1 MSKGLFVDDFTAN
14 LFHPISFNMAT
25 ILRLSTAHSFTDPVL
40 VRQDPKLLTWK
51 LVMFRSESE
60 AGHKLRVRPNC
71 LRKGLHFG
79 KMKHRVKV
87 KRSLERLEQR
97 RAQWFRRPVV
107 LFEKQGRIPEIQYLI
122 HIKQKKQLRAAQ
134 IRTVAEPSR
143 ARLNRKRLRICRLQV
158 QTLQKLSCPMHNKSE
173 TSPISDGSGSLNL
186 QLAPDK
192 SSSNP
197 FKTRRSSNDL
207 VASSLLH
214 LRCLTLRYVAAP
226 KAEKY

>member
-1 MSKGLFVDDFTAN
+1 MSKLKDRLRGLNKGVPN
-14 LFHPISFNMAT
+14 G
-25 ILRLSTAHSFTDPVL
+25 
-40 VRQDPKLLTWK
+40 
-51 LVMFRSESE
+51 SE
-60 AGHKLRVRPNC
+60 GQL
-71 LRKGLHFG
+71 
-79 KMKHRVKV
+79 
-87 KRSLERLEQR
+87 
-97 RAQWFRRPVV
+97 V

-134 IRTVAEPSR
+134 IRTVTEPSR

-186 QLAPDK
+186 QLTPDK

-226 KAEKY
+226 KATEKY

>member
-1 MSKGLFVDDFTAN
+1 MVQKASCAFRKAGKNPGNTVL
-14 LFHPISFNMAT
+14 
-25 ILRLSTAHSFTDPVL
+25 DP
-40 VRQDPKLLTWK
+40 
-51 LVMFRSESE
+51 
-60 AGHKLRVRPNC
+60 HK
-71 LRKGLHFG
+71 
-79 KMKHRVKV
+79 
-87 KRSLERLEQR
+87 
-97 RAQWFRRPVV
+97 A
-107 LFEKQGRIPEIQYLI
+107 
-122 HIKQKKQLRAAQ
+122 KKQLRAAQ

-143 ARLNRKRLRICRLQV
+143 ARLNRTRLRICRLQV

-186 QLAPDK
+186 QLTPDK

-226 KAEKY
+226 KATEKY